1 MFHHFLNTFV
11 RHSKQQHS
19 NRTRS
24 AKGSKPSPRV
34 TAWLLGFSVP
44 TRSRVKLFSLY
55 ENGSPHFCFFRTN
68 APCSFVTVILFHSK
82 IDNKTLLFY
91 PSLNVHQAAVC
102 SQCCHVSHAVSSPQ
116 TETTPQHELPTWP
129 PPAPR
134 VLGTFIP
141 LSFCCQIEYN
151 ISKVHPGCNSNSS
164 IPFHG

>member
-1 MFHHFLNTFV
+1 M
-11 RHSKQQHS
+11 
-19 NRTRS
+19 
-24 AKGSKPSPRV
+24 
-34 TAWLLGFSVP
+34 P

-134 VLGTFIP
+134 VLGTLFHF
-141 LSFCCQIEYN
+141 LSVAKLNIIFPKSTQVVTVTVPFLFMAEYD
-151 ISKVHPGCNSNSS
+151 SYSRSFQWP
-164 IPFHG
+164 